1 MTERTALGMKRMWL
15 SRADEDDDAGG
26 GDENGHGGDD
36 DDGYGVTVVVMMMV
50 TPAVGHRIT
59 RFTSWAVAMCH
70 PLPVLTRYYSKC
82 LLQGEL
88 CSLPSKSVC

>member
-26 GDENGHGGDD
+26 GDENGRGGDD

-70 PLPVLTRYYSKC
+70 PPPCTHQVLC
-82 LLQGEL
+82 
-88 CSLPSKSVC
+88 